1 MRFEH
6 AQNGFEHGRP
16 VPSVAPAVYDEPP
29 TPPQERGEVARGILA
44 LVMRGRTARAQLLR
58 LAVLNSIVG
67 GPGTPLEIARRLGL
81 TKRRVLQEFSA
92 VRNFIKGPR

>member
-1 MRFEH
+1 MIEH
-6 AQNGFEHGRP
+6 DPDFDEHGRP
-16 VPSVAPAVYDEPP
+16 CPSVAPAVYDEPP
-29 TPPQERGEVARGILA
+29 TPPKERGEVARGILE

-58 LAVLNSIVG
+58 LAVLSAIVG

-81 TKRRVLQEFSA
+81 TKRRVQQEFAA

>member
-1 MRFEH
+1 MMLEH
-6 AQNGFEHGRP
+6 AQTDFDEHGRP
-16 VPSVAPAVYDEPP
+16 VPSVAADIHRDEPP
-29 TPPQERGEVARGILA
+29 ESERGEVARGIIA

-58 LAVLNSIVG
+58 LAVLNAIVG

-81 TKRRVLQEFSA
+81 TKRRVQQEFSA